1 MPQLTILSKNLPP
14 INALEKS
21 YFTRY
26 RIISEDRNR
35 FSYWSPIYKIPFDI
49 KFSILSASAV
59 YSSNLITATW
69 SKDINSVS
77 GTLYEPSGFDV
88 WIKWSN
94 TDWIYSGRMSSTFM
108 TFQKNTNAT
117 TFSIRI
123 YIPTEPIGNSSDYLD
138 FLIFEKN
145 NVSVV

>member
-1 MPQLTILSKNLPP
+1 MAQLTILSKNLPP
-14 INALEKS
+14 VNALEKA
-21 YFTRY
+21 YFVRY

-35 FSYWSPIYKIPFDI
+35 FSYWSPIYKIPFNA
-49 KFSILSASAV
+49 KFSVLSASAT
-59 YSSNLITATW
+59 YSNNLITATW
-69 SKDINSVS
+69 SKTVS
-77 GTLYEPSGFDV
+77 STYNASYEPSGFDV

-94 TDWIYSGRMSSTFM
+94 TDWIYSGRMSNTFM

-123 YIPTEPIGNSSDYLD
+123 YIPTEPIGNSSNYLD
-138 FLIFEKN
+138 FLVFEKN